1 MVKVLVNGGLFE
13 ISKVEEIVEKRV
25 PFNGTNI
32 RLVQI
37 AKDSKQAVSGLH
49 FQVKNTECNV
59 FAIGEFT
66 IGNLPTAKVKE
77 IMKQLLSDGYY
88 DFSDCDFQPMMFVEK
103 YKFDEGKSKPYFC
116 QGSLIQFYAPND
128 VFNCP
133 LNINGAEVQAEF
145 GDEKDDLSDMSDEEL
160 RQAIYELEDTTM
172 LRLGQMSREEADLSD
187 MELVET
193 PAKDIDE
200 KSKDS
205 NKKTTKSKPV
215 VDKEVT
221 ETTEV
226 SANPEATKDTAEVA
240 NTDVSSTNGVSSE
253 AAADAS
259 SDTSV
264 ATNEDSASDSSEADA
279 DPAKD
284 VADGTED
291 VA

>member
-1 MVKVLVNGGLFE
+1 MVKVLVNGDLFE

-116 QGSLIQFYAPND
+116 AGSLIQFYAPND
-128 VFNCP
+128 VFNYP
-133 LNINGAEVQAEF
+133 ANTIVPPVNIAAQDEF

-172 LRLGQMSREEADLSD
+172 LRLGQMSREELEKEYDGIEVD
-187 MELVET
+187 M
-193 PAKDIDE
+193 DE
-200 KSKDS
+200 
-205 NKKTTKSKPV
+205 
-215 VDKEVT
+215 
-221 ETTEV
+221 
-226 SANPEATKDTAEVA
+226 
-240 NTDVSSTNGVSSE
+240 
-253 AAADAS
+253 
-259 SDTSV
+259 
-264 ATNEDSASDSSEADA
+264 
-279 DPAKD
+279 
-284 VADGTED
+284 
-291 VA
+291 

>member
-25 PFNGTNI
+25 PFNGANV

-37 AKDSKQAVSGLH
+37 ARDGNQAVSGLH
-49 FQVKNTECNV
+49 FYVNTNDFSV
-59 FAIGEFT
+59 FSVHEFT
-66 IGNLPTAKVKE
+66 VGNLTTAKVKE

-133 LNINGAEVQAEF
+133 ANIYRAEVQAEF

-172 LRLGQMSREEADLSD
+172 LRLGQMSREELEKEYDGIEVD
-187 MELVET
+187 M
-193 PAKDIDE
+193 DE
-200 KSKDS
+200 
-205 NKKTTKSKPV
+205 
-215 VDKEVT
+215 
-221 ETTEV
+221 
-226 SANPEATKDTAEVA
+226 
-240 NTDVSSTNGVSSE
+240 
-253 AAADAS
+253 
-259 SDTSV
+259 
-264 ATNEDSASDSSEADA
+264 
-279 DPAKD
+279 
-284 VADGTED
+284 
-291 VA
+291 

>member
-103 YKFDEGKSKPYFC
+103 YKFDES
-116 QGSLIQFYAPND
+116 ND

-172 LRLGQMSREEADLSD
+172 LRLGQMSREELEKEYDGIEVD
-187 MELVET
+187 M
-193 PAKDIDE
+193 DE
-200 KSKDS
+200 
-205 NKKTTKSKPV
+205 
-215 VDKEVT
+215 
-221 ETTEV
+221 
-226 SANPEATKDTAEVA
+226 
-240 NTDVSSTNGVSSE
+240 
-253 AAADAS
+253 
-259 SDTSV
+259 
-264 ATNEDSASDSSEADA
+264 
-279 DPAKD
+279 
-284 VADGTED
+284 
-291 VA
+291 

>member
-128 VFNCP
+128 VFNYP
-133 LNINGAEVQAEF
+133 ANTIVPPVNIAAQDEF

-172 LRLGQMSREEADLSD
+172 LRLGQMSREEL
-187 MELVET
+187 
-193 PAKDIDE
+193 E
-200 KSKDS
+200 KEYD
-205 NKKTTKSKPV
+205 
-215 VDKEVT
+215 
-221 ETTEV
+221 
-226 SANPEATKDTAEVA
+226 
-240 NTDVSSTNGVSSE
+240 GI
-253 AAADAS
+253 
-259 SDTSV
+259 
-264 ATNEDSASDSSEADA
+264 EADM
-279 DPAKD
+279 D
-284 VADGTED
+284 E
-291 VA
+291 

>member
-37 AKDSKQAVSGLH
+37 AKDSKQVVSGLH

-77 IMKQLLSDGYY
+77 IMKQLLADGYY

-128 VFNCP
+128 VFNYP
-133 LNINGAEVQAEF
+133 ANTIVPPVNIAAQDEF

-160 RQAIYELEDTTM
+160 RQAMD
-172 LRLGQMSREEADLSD
+172 RLQLTGQ
-187 MELVET
+187 
-193 PAKDIDE
+193 IF
-200 KSKDS
+200 
-205 NKKTTKSKPV
+205 
-215 VDKEVT
+215 
-221 ETTEV
+221 
-226 SANPEATKDTAEVA
+226 
-240 NTDVSSTNGVSSE
+240 
-253 AAADAS
+253 
-259 SDTSV
+259 
-264 ATNEDSASDSSEADA
+264 
-279 DPAKD
+279 
-284 VADGTED
+284 
-291 VA
+291 

>member
-88 DFSDCDFQPMMFVEK
+88 DFSDCDFQPMMFVGK

-116 QGSLIQFYAPND
+116 AGSLIQFYAPND
-128 VFNCP
+128 VFNYP
-133 LNINGAEVQAEF
+133 ANTIVPPVNIAAQAECN
-145 GDEKDDLSDMSDEEL
+145 DCDDLEDIRDMSDEIL
-160 RQAIYELEDTTM
+160 RATIYELEDIPMKT
-172 LRLGQMSREEADLSD
+172 LVDMSREELEAEYL
-187 MELVET
+187 
-193 PAKDIDE
+193 DIKVGDC
-200 KSKDS
+200 
-205 NKKTTKSKPV
+205 
-215 VDKEVT
+215 
-221 ETTEV
+221 
-226 SANPEATKDTAEVA
+226 
-240 NTDVSSTNGVSSE
+240 
-253 AAADAS
+253 
-259 SDTSV
+259 
-264 ATNEDSASDSSEADA
+264 NE
-279 DPAKD
+279 
-284 VADGTED
+284 
-291 VA
+291 

>member
-1 MVKVLVNGGLFE
+1 MVKVLANGGLFE

-37 AKDSKQAVSGLH
+37 ATDSKQAVSGLQ

-133 LNINGAEVQAEF
+133 LNINRAEVQAEF

-172 LRLGQMSREEADLSD
+172 LRLGQMSREELEKEYDGIEVD
-187 MELVET
+187 M
-193 PAKDIDE
+193 DE
-200 KSKDS
+200 
-205 NKKTTKSKPV
+205 
-215 VDKEVT
+215 
-221 ETTEV
+221 
-226 SANPEATKDTAEVA
+226 
-240 NTDVSSTNGVSSE
+240 
-253 AAADAS
+253 
-259 SDTSV
+259 
-264 ATNEDSASDSSEADA
+264 
-279 DPAKD
+279 
-284 VADGTED
+284 
-291 VA
+291 